1 MIQIIAARL
10 DEMISNDKKQLPH
23 ILSCIT
29 DEDNQ
34 RELQTIDEEEDFLDE
49 SKDNFNINFS
59 YTLKTYYLCIIASGI
74 SRIFSCPMVLRLIAC
89 MLFLEITSYLRETY
103 RSLPKTRA
111 SNPYTTL
118 PVTSNAWERER
129 QSHSREGRRWSMALS
144 SMGHSQASAQSL
156 QSISGEKD
164 QGIFHFFTLSVLIVF
179 IHYRFCVLRNKMYLL
194 FQ

>member
-1 MIQIIAARL
+1 
-10 DEMISNDKKQLPH
+10 MISDDKKQLPH
-23 ILSCIT
+23 VLSCIA
-29 DEDNQ
+29 DEASQ

-49 SKDNFNINFS
+49 SKDNFTINS
-59 YTLKTYYLCIIASGI
+59 PKTHFKIYYFPASGI
-74 SRIFSCPMVLRLIAC
+74 SRMFSCPMVLRLIAC

-103 RSLPKTRA
+103 RSLPKTRQ

-164 QGIFHFFTLSVLIVF
+164 QGIFHLIYFKFINVFF
-179 IHYRFCVLRNKMYLL
+179 IHYRFYVLGIKCTFYSSKNLIKYDNYY
-194 FQ
+194 